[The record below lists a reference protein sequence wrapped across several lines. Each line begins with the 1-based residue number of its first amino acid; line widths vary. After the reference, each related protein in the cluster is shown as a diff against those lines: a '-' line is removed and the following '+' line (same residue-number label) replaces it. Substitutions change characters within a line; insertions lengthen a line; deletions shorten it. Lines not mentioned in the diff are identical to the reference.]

1 LGQRVL
7 LAVGGGAAA
16 IKAPLVVRRLLEAG
30 FEVRTLATPRALA
43 FTTELALATV
53 SGHPVATEGR
63 WFAPSGRVL
72 HLELAAWADL
82 VLVAPA
88 TAADLARAAAGLAED
103 LLSATIVAGARRVL
117 WAPAMNPEMW
127 ADPAVQENVA
137 RLRARGH
144 AFAGPA
150 YGAMAAVG
158 EAPGLGRMLEP
169 EELATRVR
177 YHLAEKDY
185 AGRTVLVTAGPTREY
200 LDPVRFLSNPS
211 SGKMGYAVAEAARDR
226 GARVILVHGPTH
238 LPEPFG
244 VQMVSVESAG
254 EMHRAVLEHFPE
266 ADLVVMAAAVADW
279 RPAERKGEKEPK
291 TGEEKSLRL
300 VRTPDILAE
309 LGRQKRQQVLVG
321 FAMETHEGLSRAY
334 AKLKRKNLDLI
345 CLNYPTDPETA
356 FGADENRL
364 VVIERTGRTEAW
376 GRASKRALAERLLT
390 RALGFMQKAV

>member
-1 LGQRVL
+1 MGQRVL

-16 IKAPLVVRRLLEAG
+16 IKAPLVVRRLREAG
-30 FEVRTLATPRALA
+30 FEVRTLATPRALS

-137 RLRARGH
+137 RLKARGH

-169 EELATRVR
+169 EELAARVR
-177 YHLAEKDY
+177 YHLTEKDY
-185 AGRTVLVTAGPTREY
+185 AGRTVLVTAGPTREH

-238 LPEPFG
+238 LPDPFG
-244 VQMVSVESAG
+244 IEGVSVESAE
-254 EMHRAVLEHFPE
+254 EMHRAVLERFPE

-291 TGEEKSLRL
+291 AGEEKILRL

-309 LGRQKRQQVLVG
+309 LGAQKRHQVLVG

-334 AKLKRKNLDLI
+334 EKLKRKNLDLI

-376 GRASKRALAERLLT
+376 GKAPKRVLAERLLT
-390 RALGFMQKAV
+390 RALGFMQSPV

>member
-1 LGQRVL
+1 MGRRVL

-16 IKAPLVVRRLLEAG
+16 IKAPLVVRRLIEAG
-30 FEVRTLATPRALA
+30 YEVRVLATERALF

-53 SGHPVATEGR
+53 SGHSVATDAR

-103 LLSATIVAGARRVL
+103 LLSATIAAGARRVL
-117 WAPAMNPEMW
+117 WAPAMNPAMW
-127 ADPAVQENVA
+127 ADPAVQENVR
-137 RLRARGH
+137 RLAGRGH
-144 AFAGPA
+144 AFAGPT

-158 EAPGLGRMLEP
+158 EAPGEGRMLEP
-169 EELATRVR
+169 EALAAHVR
-177 YHLAEKDY
+177 YHLTAKDY

-211 SGKMGYAVAEAARDR
+211 SGKMGFAVAEAARDR
-226 GARVILVHGPTH
+226 GARVILVHGPTN

-244 VQMVSVESAG
+244 VERVPVERAL
-254 EMHRAVLEHFPE
+254 EMHREVLKRFPE

-279 RPAERKGEKEPK
+279 RPAETRPEKEAK
-291 TGEEKSLRL
+291 AGEEKLLRL

-309 LGRQKRQQVLVG
+309 LGAKKRGQVLVG
-321 FAMETHEGLSRAY
+321 FAMETHEGLTRAF

-364 VVIERTGRTEAW
+364 VVIERSGRTEAW
-376 GRASKRALAERLLT
+376 GKASKRALADRLLT
-390 RALGFMQKAV
+390 RALGFMQRPV

>member
-1 LGQRVL
+1 MGRRVL

-16 IKAPLVVRRLLEAG
+16 IKAPLVARRLLEAG
-30 FEVRTLATPRALA
+30 FEVRTLATARALA

-53 SGHPVATEGR
+53 SGHPVATDAR

-127 ADPAVQENVA
+127 ADPAVRENVR
-137 RLRARGH
+137 RLSERGH
-144 AFAGPA
+144 AFAGPVF
-150 YGAMAAVG
+150 GAMAAVG
-158 EAPGLGRMLEP
+158 EAPGFGRMLEP
-169 EELATRVR
+169 EELAAHVR
-177 YHLAEKDY
+177 FHLTEKDY
-185 AGRTVLVTAGPTREY
+185 AGRTVLVTAGPTREH
-200 LDPVRFLSNPS
+200 LDPVRFISNPS

-226 GARVILVHGPTH
+226 GARVILVHGPTN
-238 LPEPFG
+238 LPDPFG
-244 VQMVSVESAG
+244 VERVPVESAL
-254 EMHRAVLEHFPE
+254 EMHRAVLARFPE
-266 ADLVVMAAAVADW
+266 VDLVVMAAAVADW
-279 RPAERKGEKEPK
+279 RVPEPKREKEPK
-291 TGEEKSLRL
+291 AGDEKRLRL

-309 LGRQKRQQVLVG
+309 LGEKKRGQVLVG
-321 FAMETHEGLSRAY
+321 FAMETSEGLGRAY
-334 AKLKRKNLDLI
+334 EKLLKKNLDLI

-364 VVIERTGRTEAW
+364 VVIERSGRTEAW
-376 GRASKRALAERLLT
+376 GKASKRALADRLLT
-390 RALGFMQKAV
+390 RALGFMQKPV

>member
-1 LGQRVL
+1 MGRRVL

-16 IKAPLVVRRLLEAG
+16 IKAPLVVRRLIEAG
-30 FEVRTLATPRALA
+30 YEVRVLVTERALF

-53 SGHPVATEGR
+53 SGHPVATDAR

-117 WAPAMNPEMW
+117 WAPAMNPAMW
-127 ADPAVQENVA
+127 ADPAVQENVR
-137 RLRARGH
+137 RLAGRGH

-150 YGAMAAVG
+150 YGAMAGVE
-158 EAPGLGRMLEP
+158 EAPGEGRMLEP
-169 EELATRVR
+169 EALAAHVR
-177 YHLAEKDY
+177 YHLTAKDY

-211 SGKMGYAVAEAARDR
+211 SGKMGFAVAEAARDR
-226 GARVILVHGPTH
+226 GARVILVHGPTN

-244 VQMVSVESAG
+244 VERVPVERAL
-254 EMHRAVLEHFPE
+254 EMHREVLKRFPE

-279 RPAERKGEKEPK
+279 RPAETRPEKEAK
-291 TGEEKSLRL
+291 AGQEKLLRL

-309 LGRQKRQQVLVG
+309 LGAKKRGQVLVG
-321 FAMETHEGLSRAY
+321 FAMETHEGLTRAF

-364 VVIERTGRTEAW
+364 VVIERSGRTEAW
-376 GRASKRALAERLLT
+376 GKASKRALADRLLT
-390 RALGFMQKAV
+390 RALGFMQRPV

>member
-1 LGQRVL
+1 LAGRVL

-30 FEVRTLATPRALA
+30 FEVRTLATRRALA
-43 FTTELALATV
+43 FTTELSLATV
-53 SGHPVATEGR
+53 SGHPVATDEA

-103 LLSATIVAGARRVL
+103 LLSATLTAGARRVL

-127 ADPAVQENVA
+127 ADPAVAANVG
-137 RLRARGH
+137 RLKARGH

-158 EAPGLGRMLEP
+158 EEPGLGRMLEP
-169 EELATRVR
+169 EELAARVR
-177 YHLAEKDY
+177 FHLAEKDY

-200 LDPVRFLSNPS
+200 LDPVRFISNPS

-226 GARVILVHGPTH
+226 GARVILVSGPTA
-238 LPEPFG
+238 LPRPFG
-244 VQMVSVESAG
+244 VEFVPVESAL
-254 EMHRAVLEHFPE
+254 EMHRAVLDRFPE
-266 ADLVVMAAAVADW
+266 VDLVVMAAAVADW
-279 RPAERKGEKEPK
+279 RPAEKKGEKEPK
-291 TGEEKSLRL
+291 RGEEKLLRL

-309 LGRQKRQQVLVG
+309 LGAKKAHQVLVG
-321 FAMETHEGLSRAY
+321 FAMETARGLDRAY
-334 AKLKRKNLDLI
+334 EKLKKKNLDLI
-345 CLNYPTDPETA
+345 CLNHPTDPETA
-356 FGADENRL
+356 FGSDQNRL
-364 VVIERTGRTEAW
+364 IVIEPSGRTEAW
-376 GRASKRALAERLLT
+376 GKASKRALAERLLT
-390 RALGFMQKAV
+390 RALGFMQKPV